1 MDHIIAQ
8 EEADFR
14 EQVEAQELQRADNYM
29 DVLEGPHTKN
39 YVQVITDTP
48 SVNAKA
54 WTLVEEKVPHLLAN
68 PCIFHCVNLYF
79 THIVKGDKSDRANPK
94 ARTLTLSLTLT
105 LTLDLTL
112 HVDLVVD
119 VTLDLTLDVALDLD
133 VDRDVVLDLDVTLD
147 VTLDLTLDLTLDV
160 TVDVDVVVDRTL
172 DVTLDV
178 TLHLTLGLTLD
189 LTRRHRWMYAWKPRH
204 GRKSLSNGS
213 RTRKC
218 LALGYWMLVATCSTT
233 KALGD

>member
-1 MDHIIAQ
+1 MIVQ
-8 EEADFR
+8 EEANFR

-94 ARTLTLSLTLT
+94 ARTLTLSLT
-105 LTLDLTL
+105 
-112 HVDLVVD
+112 
-119 VTLDLTLDVALDLD
+119 
-133 VDRDVVLDLDVTLD
+133 
-147 VTLDLTLDLTLDV
+147 
-160 TVDVDVVVDRTL
+160 
-172 DVTLDV
+172 
-178 TLHLTLGLTLD
+178 
-189 LTRRHRWMYAWKPRH
+189 P
-204 GRKSLSNGS
+204 
-213 RTRKC
+213 
-218 LALGYWMLVATCSTT
+218 
-233 KALGD
+233 